1 MKGDGSMTIDPA
13 VHPMPSGTRRIR
25 RVLLVGL
32 VALLAVIGY
41 QAPVTASPSQAG
53 AGTIQPAGLYAP
65 KGRPQAAADAPQSL
79 ANAATHFFYA
89 EGEVSRGISH
99 PTGAQATLTV
109 HRPALRGDYH
119 SLAELAV
126 SSANRQSIIEVGW
139 AVKPGLFGDT
149 QPRVF
154 VYHWVNGGETCY
166 NGCGFVATNP
176 DLLGSVLPVGGQR
189 QVVINHVV
197 AGIDRWTI
205 SIGPPGNVEQIG
217 YFPDSRWNNT
227 FTEPDM
233 VQAFGEV
240 AAVSPQPCA
249 RMGTGSFPT
258 ASSGAQIHGVSFLGP
273 GAPAVNLLTQAPT
286 PAFYRVVRTSAT
298 SLRYGGPGA
307 YAGVPPPG
315 SACKVVVPYL
325 LNFSRTVA
333 DQRVR
338 QAGLVPVFTG
348 AGGPGEPW
356 VDAQSPAPFTEVA
369 PGSEVRMRLESGSIP

>member
-1 MKGDGSMTIDPA
+1 MTIDA
-13 VHPMPSGTRRIR
+13 AAHPRPSGTRRIR

-32 VALLAVIGY
+32 AALLAMIGY
-41 QAPVTASPSQAG
+41 QAPVTASPPQAG
-53 AGTIQPAGLYAP
+53 AATTQPAGLYAP
-65 KGRPQAAADAPQSL
+65 KGRPQAAGAPQSL
-79 ANAATHFFYA
+79 ASAATQFFYA
-89 EGEVSRGISH
+89 QGADTRGSSH

-126 SSANRQSIIEVGW
+126 RSADLQDIVEVGW

-176 DLLGSVLPVGGQR
+176 ALLGSVLPVGSQR

-197 AGIDRWTI
+197 AGTDRWTI
-205 SIGPPGNVEQIG
+205 SIGPPGAVQQIG
-217 YFPDSRWNNT
+217 YFPDSLWGST
-227 FTEPDM
+227 FTEPDR
-233 VQAFGEV
+233 VQVFGEV
-240 AAVSPQPCA
+240 AAVSSQPCA
-249 RMGTGSFPT
+249 RMGTGGFPT
-258 ASSGAQIHGVSFLGP
+258 ATSGARIYAVSFLGP
-273 GAPAVNLLTQAPT
+273 GAPAVNLATQAPT
-286 PAFYRVVRTSAT
+286 PAFYGVVRTSAT

-307 YAGVPPPG
+307 YPGVPPPG
-315 SACKVVVPYL
+315 SACKVVVPYV
-325 LNFSRTVA
+325 LNDSRTVA
-333 DQRVR
+333 DLRVR

-356 VDAQSPAPFTEVA
+356 VDSQSPAPFTEAA
-369 PGSEVRMRLESGSIP
+369 PGSEVRMHLRSGPIP

>member
-1 MKGDGSMTIDPA
+1 MTIDPA
-13 VHPMPSGTRRIR
+13 AHPMPSGSRRLR

-176 DLLGSVLPVGGQR
+176 GLLGSVLPVGGVGDCGLLVLLDGSVGR
-189 QVVINHVV
+189 AA
-197 AGIDRWTI
+197 AGL
-205 SIGPPGNVEQIG
+205 
-217 YFPDSRWNNT
+217 T
-227 FTEPDM
+227 F
-233 VQAFGEV
+233 
-240 AAVSPQPCA
+240 
-249 RMGTGSFPT
+249 GSF
-258 ASSGAQIHGVSFLGP
+258 GSFD
-273 GAPAVNLLTQAPT
+273 
-286 PAFYRVVRTSAT
+286 SAGFDT
-298 SLRYGGPGA
+298 
-307 YAGVPPPG
+307 
-315 SACKVVVPYL
+315 
-325 LNFSRTVA
+325 T
-333 DQRVR
+333 
-338 QAGLVPVFTG
+338 
-348 AGGPGEPW
+348 
-356 VDAQSPAPFTEVA
+356 AQSDRGRPRGHTRHSHPAA
-369 PGSEVRMRLESGSIP
+369 P

>member
-1 MKGDGSMTIDPA
+1 MTIDA
-13 VHPMPSGTRRIR
+13 AAHPMPSGTRRIR

-32 VALLAVIGY
+32 VALLAMLGF
-41 QAPVTASPSQAG
+41 QAPVTASPPQA
-53 AGTIQPAGLYAP
+53 AAATTQPAGLYAP
-65 KGRPQAAADAPQSL
+65 KSRPQAGGAPRSL
-79 ANAATHFFYA
+79 ATAAWHFFYA
-89 EGEVSRGISH
+89 HGAVTRGSSH

-126 SSANRQSIIEVGW
+126 SSANGQSIVEVGW

-176 DLLGSVLPVGGQR
+176 GLLGSVLPIGSQR

-205 SIGPPGNVEQIG
+205 SIGPPGAVQQIG
-217 YFPDSRWNNT
+217 YFPDSLWGNA
-227 FTEPDM
+227 FTEPDT
-233 VQAFGEV
+233 VQVFGEV
-240 AAVSPQPCA
+240 AAVSAQPCA
-249 RMGTGSFPT
+249 RMGTGGFPT
-258 ASSGAQIHGVSFLGP
+258 ATSGARISAVSFLGP
-273 GAPAVNLLTQAPT
+273 GAPAVNLATQAPT
-286 PAFYRVVRTSAT
+286 PAFYGVVRTSAT

-307 YAGVPPPG
+307 YPGVPPAG
-315 SACKVVVPYL
+315 SACKVVVPYV
-325 LNFSRTVA
+325 LNDSRTVA
-333 DQRVR
+333 DLRVR

-348 AGGPGEPW
+348 AGGPGAPW
-356 VDAQSPAPFTEVA
+356 VDLQSPAPFTEVA
-369 PGSEVRMRLESGSIP
+369 PGTEVRMHLQSGQIP

>member
-1 MKGDGSMTIDPA
+1 MTIDA
-13 VHPMPSGTRRIR
+13 AANPMPSGTRRLR

-32 VALLAVIGY
+32 VALLAMIGY
-41 QAPVTASPSQAG
+41 QAPVTASPPQAG
-53 AGTIQPAGLYAP
+53 AATIQPAGLYAP
-65 KGRPQAAADAPQSL
+65 KGRPQAAGAPQSP

-89 EGEVSRGISH
+89 EGEVSRGSSH

-126 SSANRQSIIEVGW
+126 SSANGQSIVEVGW

-176 DLLGSVLPVGGQR
+176 GLLGSVLPVGGQR

-205 SIGPPGNVEQIG
+205 SIGPPGAVQQIG
-217 YFPDSRWNNT
+217 YFPDSLWNST

-240 AAVSPQPCA
+240 AAVSSQPCA
-249 RMGTGSFPT
+249 RMGTGGFPT
-258 ASSGAQIHGVSFLGP
+258 VSSGARIYGVSFLGA

-307 YAGVPPPG
+307 YAGVPPAG
-315 SACKVVVPYL
+315 SACRVPVPYV

-333 DQRVR
+333 DLRVR

-348 AGGPGEPW
+348 GGPSDAW
-356 VDAQSPAPFTEVA
+356 VDSQSPAPFTEVA
-369 PGSEVRMRLESGSIP
+369 AGSEVRMRLESGSIP